1 MLPVV
6 VGKHGFGFLSSYTVV
21 SWCVSVCRYTLM
33 VATEPL
39 SDATWA
45 AIGLG
50 TRPTMAEAGHTVTYC
65 QRTHDGRLAF
75 GGRGPLY
82 VPEKRTW
89 GLPFLACVS
98 VVAVV
103 YMTHIRHTGRVAA
116 ACFHECSHARSVPW
130 IFFGA
135 THAWLG

>member
-1 MLPVV
+1 MLRAVL
-6 VGKHGFGFLSSYTVV
+6 GKHGIGFLSSCTVV
-21 SWCVSVCRYTLM
+21 LRCVSVCRYTLM

-103 YMTHIRHTGRVAA
+103 YMTHIRHTGRVTA
-116 ACFHECSHARSVPW
+116 ACFHDCSRARSVPW